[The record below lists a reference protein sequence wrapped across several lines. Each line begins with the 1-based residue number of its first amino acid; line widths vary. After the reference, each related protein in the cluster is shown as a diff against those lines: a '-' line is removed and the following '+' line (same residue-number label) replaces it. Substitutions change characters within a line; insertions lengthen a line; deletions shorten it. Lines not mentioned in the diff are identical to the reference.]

1 MIDMHTHVLPNI
13 DDGSKSL
20 EMSLQMLKE
29 SYNQGVDTVVAT
41 PHFYIKHDTI
51 ESFLK
56 RREDAYN
63 QLIYFIKDED
73 CVPNIYLGAEV
84 YYFNG
89 ISKIEN
95 IEKLCINNSKYLLLE
110 MPFNKWNDRVFQE
123 VEDLIY
129 NRRLNPVIA
138 HLERFISFQKGTNNI
153 ERLLNMKVVAQMNG
167 EYLISFFNKS
177 KALKWINNG
186 VIHLLGSD
194 MHNIESRPQN
204 LGKACDIISKKLGS
218 CVIDEIIKL
227 SKDII
232 GI

>member
-1 MIDMHTHVLPNI
+1 MIDIHTHVLPNI
-13 DDGSKSL
+13 DDGSRSL

-56 RREDAYN
+56 NREKAYN
-63 QLIYFIKDED
+63 RLIDFIKAEENIPD
-73 CVPNIYLGAEV
+73 IYLGAEV

-110 MPFNKWNDRVFQE
+110 MPFNKWNDKVFQE

-153 ERLLNMKVVAQMNG
+153 ERLLNMKVIPQMNG
-167 EYLISFFNKS
+167 EYLISFFS
-177 KALKWINNG
+177 KGRALKWINNG
-186 VIHLLGSD
+186 VVKLLGSD
-194 MHNIESRPQN
+194 MHNTESRPQN
-204 LGKACDIISKKLGS
+204 LGRACDIISKKIGS
-218 CVIDEIIKL
+218 SAIDEIIEL
-227 SKDII
+227 SKEII

>member
-1 MIDMHTHVLPNI
+1 MIDIHTHVLPNI
-13 DDGSKSL
+13 DDGSRSL

-56 RREDAYN
+56 NREKAYN
-63 QLIYFIKDED
+63 RLIDFIKAEENIPD
-73 CVPNIYLGAEV
+73 IYLGAEV

-95 IEKLCINNSKYLLLE
+95 IEKLCINNSRYLLLE
-110 MPFNKWNDRVFQE
+110 MPFNKWNDKVFQE

-153 ERLLNMKVVAQMNG
+153 ERLLNMKVIPQMNG
-167 EYLISFFNKS
+167 EYLISFFS
-177 KALKWINNG
+177 KGRALKWINNG
-186 VIHLLGSD
+186 VVKLLGSD
-194 MHNIESRPQN
+194 MHNTESRPQN
-204 LGKACDIISKKLGS
+204 LGRACDIISKKIGS
-218 CVIDEIIKL
+218 SAIDEIIEL
-227 SKDII
+227 SKEII

>member
-1 MIDMHTHVLPNI
+1 MIDIHSHVLPNI

-29 SYNQGVDTVVAT
+29 SYSQGVDTVVAT
-41 PHFYIKHDTI
+41 PHFYIKYDTI

-56 RREDAYN
+56 NREKAFNCLMD
-63 QLIYFIKDED
+63 FIKMENNL
-73 CVPNIYLGAEV
+73 PSIYLGAEV

-110 MPFNKWNDRVFQE
+110 MPFNKWNERVFQE

-129 NRRLNPVIA
+129 NRRLKPVIA
-138 HLERFISFQKGTNNI
+138 HIERFVSFQKGTNNI
-153 ERLLNMKVVAQMNG
+153 ERLLSMNVIAQMNG
-167 EYLISFFNKS
+167 EYLISFFS
-177 KALKWINNG
+177 KGRALKWIDNG
-186 VIHLLGSD
+186 VVKLLGSD

-204 LGKACDIISKKLGS
+204 LGRACDIITKKLGS
-218 CVIDEIIKL
+218 SAIDEIIGI
-227 SKDII
+227 SKEII